1 MSLSSRA
8 SLMQTESILHACDE
22 RQFPAGTLTQ
32 DQPFANVLGV
42 QVDALEM
49 RTALARIHDLL
60 RTGRQGYVCAV
71 GVHGV
76 MEAQRNP
83 TVAAAFAG
91 ASLSVPDGMPTA
103 WVGRLQG
110 HSHMERVAGPDL
122 MLEVF
127 RRPEF
132 AHCRHFLYGG
142 VAGVA
147 EDLAAKL
154 RTRFPA
160 TRIVGTFTPPFRDLT
175 TTEFRE
181 LQKRV
186 SVARP
191 DIIWVGIST
200 PRQELFMRKYL
211 SRLDTRLMFGI
222 GAAFDFHTGR
232 IQDCPDW
239 VKKAGLQ
246 WFHRL
251 VQEPRRLGRRYLRNN
266 PAFLWKI
273 ALQLIGLRKY
283 PVPTRA
289 HEPSQEE
296 RVRTGASRRLSRLV

>member
-1 MSLSSRA
+1 MSVGSRA
-8 SLMQTESILHACDE
+8 SLMQSESISVTHDEQVLAPSPALH
-22 RQFPAGTLTQ
+22 RPA
-32 DQPFANVLGV
+32 ANVLGV
-42 QVDALEM
+42 LVDALDM
-49 RTALARIHDLL
+49 QSAIAVISQLL
-60 RTGRQGYVCAV
+60 RSSQKGYVCAV

-103 WVGRLQG
+103 WVGRMQG
-110 HSHMERVAGPDL
+110 HAHMERVAGPDL

-132 AHCRHFLYGG
+132 SHCRHFLYGG

-147 EDLAAKL
+147 QDLATKL
-154 RTRFPA
+154 RTRFPG

-175 TTEFRE
+175 SAEFRE
-181 LQKRV
+181 LQKKV
-186 SVARP
+186 SAARP

-211 SRLDTRLMFGI
+211 AHLETRLMFGI

-232 IQDCPDW
+232 IHDCPNW

-251 VQEPRRLGRRYLRNN
+251 LQEPRRLGHRYLRNN
-266 PAFLWKI
+266 PEFLWKI
-273 ALQLIGLRKY
+273 ALQLIGLRPY
-283 PVPTRA
+283 A
-289 HEPSQEE
+289 LEPRPPQDFGDAAVQDSD
-296 RVRTGASRRLSRLV
+296 RRLSRLTG

>member
-8 SLMQTESILHACDE
+8 SLMQSDSMLQERERTFPTDPSITD
-22 RQFPAGTLTQ
+22 P
-32 DQPFANVLGV
+32 PFANVLGV
-42 QVDALEM
+42 QVDALQM
-49 RTALARIHDLL
+49 GTALARIDYLL
-60 RTGRQGYVCAV
+60 RIGHKGYVCAV

-110 HSHMERVAGPDL
+110 HAQMERVAGPDL

-147 EDLAAKL
+147 EDLSTKL
-154 RTRFPA
+154 RVRFPA
-160 TRIVGTFTPPFRDLT
+160 TNIVGTFTPPFRDLT
-175 TTEFRE
+175 SAEFLE
-181 LQKRV
+181 LQRKV
-186 SVARP
+186 AIARP

-232 IQDCPDW
+232 IRDCPNW

-246 WFHRL
+246 WLHRL
-251 VQEPRRLGRRYLRNN
+251 LQEPRRLWRRYLRNN

-273 ALQLIGLRKY
+273 TLQLTGLRPY
-283 PVPTRA
+283 PLLPR
-289 HEPSQEE
+289 PPQDFGG
-296 RVRTGASRRLSRLV
+296 GAARNLNRRLSKLTG